1 MLNEELKKLEKE
13 VHSCKACPLF
23 ESRINTVFSDG
34 SSSAKIVLIGEAPG
48 ADEDKLGKP
57 FVGRAGKLLDEL
69 LKLAEINRQ
78 EDLYIINTLKC
89 RPPQNRKPKKEE
101 KLACEKFLKK
111 QIELVNPEVIVL
123 CGATAMESFLDKSLK
138 ISKVRGSVFEIE
150 NRKFVP
156 IFHPSYLLRQ
166 HSKEENA
173 PRSLTVK
180 DLKMIK
186 KMTLF

>member
-1 MLNEELKKLEKE
+1 M
-13 VHSCKACPLF
+13 
-23 ESRINTVFSDG
+23 
-34 SSSAKIVLIGEAPG
+34 
-48 ADEDKLGKP
+48 
-57 FVGRAGKLLDEL
+57 
-69 LKLAEINRQ
+69 AEINRQ